1 MHGNVTRGAKLPI
14 LLVTLAVV
22 VAADLASKR
31 WALGALGDGRPIELL
46 GGFVPLTLAFNRGA
60 AFSIS
65 VGDASR
71 WVFLALSIAA
81 LAALLPL
88 YRATRAD
95 DRARLFSIALVLA
108 GALGNL
114 IDRVRWDRG
123 VVDFIG
129 PIDLGFTKWPIF
141 NVADMA
147 ITVGALLLGV
157 SLLRD
162 RGMPPAAEAPK
173 DGAADER
180 VG

>member
-1 MHGNVTRGAKLPI
+1 MHETPSRGAKTPI
-14 LLVTLAVV
+14 LLLTLAAV
-22 VAADLASKR
+22 VATDLASKR
-31 WALGALGDGRPIELL
+31 WALDALGDGRPLELL

-65 VGDASR
+65 VGDSSR
-71 WVFLALSIAA
+71 WVFLALSVAA

-88 YRATRAD
+88 YRATRPD
-95 DRARLFSIALVLA
+95 DRGRLFSIALVLA
-108 GALGNL
+108 GALGNM
-114 IDRVRWDRG
+114 IDRVRWNRG

-147 ITVGALLLGV
+147 ITVGAVLLGL

-162 RGMPPAAEAPK
+162 RGAPS
-173 DGAADER
+173 AADAAP
-180 VG
+180 VGPPDEQAS